1 MGALFN
7 LCLYGALICLSL
19 FLQQAQHES
28 PISTGVLILPL
39 SLAVGAGAA
48 RQRPADRTPRAA
60 AADGHRAGAGRR
72 GAALLATAGTGTSLG
87 IVVTGSVILGLC
99 SLAMPAMN
107 AVVVGAAGPS
117 TRAWRA
123 AS

>member
-1 MGALFN
+1 MAP
-7 LCLYGALICLSL
+7 A
-19 FLQQAQHES
+19 
-28 PISTGVLILPL
+28 
-39 SLAVGAGAA
+39 
-48 RQRPADRTPRAA
+48 RPASGPLTARLGPRLPMVTGLALAA
-60 AADGHRAGAGRR
+60 G